1 MSMAPLP
8 PILGRRRF
16 GITAHITSLPGPGAH
31 GRLGTE
37 AYRFVDF
44 LAAAGCRVWQV
55 LPLNP
60 VNASGSPYQASSVF
74 AGNTALLPDGYTQSP
89 PHAEYEEFRSA
100 QDYWLDDYALYC
112 ALREEQGGQPWYL
125 WPQAL
130 RDREPSALVQARV
143 RCRRAMEKTCRAQ
156 FAFFSAWR
164 QLRQYA
170 ERTGVY
176 LFGDLPMF
184 VAHDSA
190 DVWSRREFFS
200 VDASGRLTQMAGA
213 PPDDFAAHGQ
223 NWGCPEYRWDPLA
236 QDGFRWWRARLAMQA
251 SLFDLLRLD
260 HFRGFEAS
268 WCIPVQAQSSAEG
281 AWMEAPGRALFTA
294 LQPELAP
301 LQLVAENLGNIT
313 PAVERLRAEFGLPG
327 MRVLQF
333 AFSDGA
339 HNPHLPKNHAPG
351 DVVYTGTHDTD
362 TTLGWWR
369 ALNTGVRER
378 VLNELGRPT
387 EPMPWPLVHAAMASV
402 CALAMLP
409 LQDCL
414 ALGSEAR
421 MNTPG
426 RVEGN
431 WAWRCAPYALNAELQ
446 SHLRELAGRYSRSD

>member
-1 MSMAPLP
+1 MSGVPLP
-8 PILGRRRF
+8 PVLGRRRL
-16 GITAHITSLPGPGAH
+16 GITAHITSLPGSGAS
-31 GRLGTE
+31 GSLGTE

-60 VNASGSPYQASSVF
+60 VHASGSPYQGSSAF
-74 AGNTALLPDGYTQSP
+74 AGNTALLPGGNTPSP
-89 PHAEYEEFRSA
+89 PDAEYKAFRSA
-100 QDYWLDDYALYC
+100 QAYWLEDYALYC

-125 WPQAL
+125 WPEAL
-130 RDREPSALVQARV
+130 RNREPSALAQARV
-143 RCRRAMEKTCRAQ
+143 RCRRAIEKTCRAQ
-156 FAFFSAWR
+156 CAFFSAWR

-170 ERTGVY
+170 RRAGVY
-176 LFGDLPMF
+176 VFGDLPMF

-200 VDASGRLTQMAGA
+200 VDGRGRLTQTAGA

-223 NWGCPEYRWDPLA
+223 NWGCPEYRWEALA
-236 QDGFRWWRARLAMQA
+236 KDGFRWWRARLAMQA
-251 SLFDLLRLD
+251 ALFDILRLD

-268 WCIPVQAQSSAEG
+268 WCIPVHAQSAAEG
-281 AWMEAPGRALFTA
+281 AWMAVPGRALFAA

-301 LQLVAENLGNIT
+301 LQLVAENLGHIT
-313 PAVERLRAEFGLPG
+313 PAVEQLRAELGLPG

-333 AFSDGA
+333 AFSGGA
-339 HNPHLPKNHAPG
+339 DNPHLPKNHAAG

-369 ALNTGVRER
+369 ALDMGTRER
-378 VLNELGRPT
+378 VLDELGHPS
-387 EPMPWPLVHAAMASV
+387 EPMPWALIHAALASN
-402 CALAMLP
+402 CRLAMLP

-421 MNTPG
+421 MNMPG
-426 RVEGN
+426 RIEGN
-431 WAWRCAPYALNAELQ
+431 WAWRCAPHALNAELQ
-446 SHLRELAGRYSRSD
+446 SRLRELARRYARSD